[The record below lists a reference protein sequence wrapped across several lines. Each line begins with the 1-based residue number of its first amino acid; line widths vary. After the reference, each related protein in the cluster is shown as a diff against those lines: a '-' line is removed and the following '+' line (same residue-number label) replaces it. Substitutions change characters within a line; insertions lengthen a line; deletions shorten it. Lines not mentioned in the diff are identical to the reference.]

1 MKKIVLPLVA
11 VAAVA
16 AIAPK
21 FVGTQ
26 IDTSLN
32 ELVTHI
38 NGLPG
43 YKAKLNSIETSWF
56 TTNATL
62 EISLDVADFSGQ
74 DTAQTANKMAIEI
87 DFDASHGPVLFGN
100 HSGLGWTAWSAS
112 VNGEEIRQHASWD
125 KNTPLYQITSTM
137 GLFGTHNYA
146 DVIPAL
152 NITTEEA
159 ATVTVSEYNG
169 QGTYSGSGLVYSGM
183 SKSLVAKI
191 DGVTVATENI
201 ALALD
206 SNANFEE
213 IATQGFYDSNSK
225 FSIGKLEI
233 NTLAGDDAK
242 TLSDITISA
251 ITALNDSK
259 TLGNMALEYGIG
271 TVDSKAFHAEDMAF
285 NMEINNLSVDVFKEW
300 QAFSKEL
307 DTSAPQ
313 EMTLKMQE
321 FGLGHLPALL
331 KAQPQLNITS
341 LRATLPEGKVS
352 SNINTSL
359 VGIDVMPDQLTD
371 IGFWASHLLVD
382 GKVEGDKAAIEF
394 VASQYIK
401 NQMLAG
407 QSEAGMTAE
416 EVEELNTM
424 ALQQTQGML
433 GMLTQQGMVETTD
446 ANYTSQLSFK
456 DSQLTVNGTV
466 IPLPIPGA

>member
-26 IDTSLN
+26 IDSSLN

-56 TTNATL
+56 ATNATL

-112 VNGEEIRQHASWD
+112 VNGEDIRQYASWAD
-125 KNTPLYQITSTM
+125 NMPLYQITSKM
-137 GLFGTHNYA
+137 GLLGTQNYA

-159 ATVTVSEYNG
+159 TTLTMSEYNG
-169 QGTYSGSGLVYSGM
+169 QGTYSGSGIVYSGM
-183 SKSLVAKI
+183 SKSLVAKV
-191 DGVTVATENI
+191 DGMTVTTENI
-201 ALALD
+201 AIELD
-206 SNANFEE
+206 SSASFEE
-213 IATQGFYDSNSK
+213 MVSQGFYDSTSK
-225 FSIGKLEI
+225 FSVGKLEI

-242 TLSDITISA
+242 TLSDITVSA

-271 TVDSKAFHAEDMAF
+271 AVDSKAFHAEDMAF
-285 NMEINNLSVDVFKEW
+285 NMEFNNLSVDVFKEW
-300 QAFSKEL
+300 QVFGKEL

-313 EMTLKMQE
+313 EMALKMQE
-321 FGLGHLPALL
+321 FGLDQLPELL
-331 KAQPQLNITS
+331 KAQPQFNITS
-341 LRATLPEGKVS
+341 LRATLPEGKVA
-352 SNINTSL
+352 SNINASL
-359 VGIDVMPDQLTD
+359 VGIDMMPDQLSD

-382 GKVEGDKAAIEF
+382 GKIEGDKAAIEF

-401 NQMLAG
+401 SEMLSG
-407 QSEAGMTAE
+407 QNESSMSAE
-416 EVEELNTM
+416 EIEELNTM

-433 GMLTQQGMVETTD
+433 GMLTQQGMVEATD